1 MEDFFNKLIKDMS
14 EFEEVDCIML
24 AGSQQSGFI
33 DEHSDYDVYIYLN
46 RELSVEKRKSVIEKY
61 KSYAEINNQFWET
74 EDDFIISDE
83 NKLVEIIYR
92 DFNFIETMVGNCVE
106 KYYASTGY
114 TTCFWSNLMDSK
126 ILFDRRGKGREIIE
140 KYSVEYPQEL
150 KKNIISKNYP
160 LLMGSVA
167 SYYKQIKKAISRD
180 DYISINHRVAAFLAS
195 YFDIIFAIN
204 EIAHPGEKKLLKFV
218 KERCSII
225 PERFEEDINYITK
238 PNWEKDKLLNKIE
251 SMTKNITVVIME
263 EGIKI

>member
-1 MEDFFNKLIKDMS
+1 MGEFFNKLIKEMS

-24 AGSQQSGFI
+24 AGSHQSGFV
-33 DEHSDYDVYIYLN
+33 DEYSDYDVYIYLN

-61 KSYAEINNQFWET
+61 NNYAEINNQFWET

-92 DFNFIETMVGNCVE
+92 DFSFVETMVGNCVE
-106 KYYASTGY
+106 KFYASTGY

-126 ILFDRRGKGREIIE
+126 ILFDRTGKGREIIE
-140 KYSVEYPQEL
+140 KYSVAYPEEL
-150 KKNIISKNYP
+150 KKNIVAKNYP
-160 LLMGSVA
+160 LLMSSVA

-195 YFDIIFAIN
+195 YFDILFAIN

-225 PERFEEDINYITK
+225 PKEFKEDINYITK
-238 PNWEKDKLLNKIE
+238 PYWEKEKLLNKIE
-251 SMTKNITVVIME
+251 NMTKNITGAIIE